1 MAQAWYYEDFNVG
14 DEFVTVRRTITE
26 SDVMTF
32 AGLSGDFNPLHTD
45 GVYAQTTVYGER
57 IAHGLLGLAITTGLK
72 QRLGT
77 FEGTVIGFLGAEW
90 NFRKPL
96 LMGDTVRC
104 RVTIA
109 DMRVTSNPERGI
121 LRQRVEL
128 VNQDDS
134 VIQEGFHIIM
144 IKTRLA
150 DEQDAPAP
158 EAKLA
163 RPGEVETPPA

>member
-1 MAQAWYYEDFNVG
+1 MSQAWYYEDFNVG

-45 GVYAQTTVYGER
+45 QVHAETTLYGER

-72 QRLGT
+72 QRLGI
-77 FEGTVIGFLGAEW
+77 FEGTVIGFLAAEW

-96 LMGDTVRC
+96 LIGDTVRC
-104 RVTIA
+104 RITIA
-109 DMRVTSNPERGI
+109 DMRVTSNPQRGI

-134 VIQEGFHIIM
+134 VIQEGFHTIM
-144 IKTRLA
+144 IETRLA
-150 DEQDAPAP
+150 DDPDPGAP
-158 EAKLA
+158 EAALSH
-163 RPGEVETPPA
+163 PSEVETPPV